1 MNGESDDKNT
11 LEVDQP
17 VPSDTNGNPRGRDS
31 PATDRRAP
39 SKRQSCCP
47 RFLADLKWSR
57 FPHVTLLPGLQF
69 SLAGIIGKP
78 QTFYQARA
86 KSPRWVHVLLS
97 LFLARSVF
105 RFPVTFRR
113 PRAHLRCLLV
123 ISMFL
128 HSKSVILGLRLR
140 GWGSSRASSC
150 SAKL

>member
-47 RFLADLKWSR
+47 RVLADLNWSR

-113 PRAHLRCLLV
+113 PKLAHTSAVFLL
-123 ISMFL
+123 F
-128 HSKSVILGLRLR
+128 
-140 GWGSSRASSC
+140 SC
-150 SAKL
+150 FCIQRV